1 MRPTADKFLPHPPA
15 NCRAERH
22 MPKGWHS
29 VYSAMLAAAKKGQN
43 DRIAQGK
50 DPGPLVCWA
59 TAGHIAD
66 MRGIGR
72 RTVTRA
78 IAGMVKAGWLEPRG
92 NQGNQQR
99 RFYRGRWAS
108 NMYRVAE
115 HLEFVT
121 KRRQEILATLPDD
134 VPRDI
139 AIHVCPLE
147 GEKIRAGLCLYPG
160 RTTLLKRGEY
170 CKAHRPTVGQNG
182 APSVH

>member
-1 MRPTADKFLPHPPA
+1 
-15 NCRAERH
+15 
-22 MPKGWHS
+22 
-29 VYSAMLAAAKKGQN
+29 
-43 DRIAQGK
+43 
-50 DPGPLVCWA
+50 
-59 TAGHIAD
+59 
-66 MRGIGR
+66 
-72 RTVTRA
+72 
-78 IAGMVKAGWLEPRG
+78 
-92 NQGNQQR
+92 
-99 RFYRGRWAS
+99 
-108 NMYRVAE
+108 MYRVAE

-170 CKAHRPTVGQNG
+170 CTAHRPTVGQNG